1 MKLLSALPLAAFG
14 QYYDYNFDD
23 AGKFGAL
30 QVVVPGSSSSAQD
43 NFGAD
48 AVHGSHG
55 HGGNRRYCH
64 TTGAGRSVY
73 NWTSNSNGGYF
84 ATGRN
89 VVECVGEELY
99 CFIEERAQFGQII
112 GITAGCEQM
121 MNHPAVDMADIQAT
135 VNTIN
140 VVKNNYN
147 QEAARGGLDNLGLSS
162 FYGIGGCLSMP
173 AQNGHQFVHQK
184 NQHTG
189 TDGDNW
195 VQDKWDNYYRYFH
208 GGFGQNQCLRFPKRN
223 GESSTVINAPGNLLP
238 FGVSVCR
245 ACCIAEFIEA
255 GDPTGLNA
263 NSADVYNH
271 ICNYPPDQDSVI
283 TDRTNDQYEEIVP
296 RFDMNEVAGNN
307 YMDGNDN
314 NLFVHA
320 SQCANAGR
328 ARGCRIDGS
337 NYVCS
342 GTGGSSD
349 STLCP

>member
-30 QVVVPGSSSSAQD
+30 QVVTPGSAVD
-43 NFGAD
+43 NYGAD
-48 AVHGSHG
+48 AIHGSAG
-55 HGGNRRYCH
+55 HGGNKRYCH
-64 TTGAGRSVY
+64 STGSGRSVY
-73 NWTSNSNGGYF
+73 NWTSNTLGGYF

-89 VVECVGEELY
+89 VVECIGEELY

-121 MNHPAVDMADIQAT
+121 MNHPAVNIVDTQT
-135 VNTIN
+135 GVSIN

-147 QEAARGGLDNLGLSS
+147 QESARGGVDRLGLNS

-173 AQNGHQFVHQK
+173 AQNGHQFVHQV

-189 TDGDNW
+189 TDGENW
-195 VQDKWDNYYRYFH
+195 KQDKWDNYFRYFH

-223 GESSTVINAPGNLLP
+223 GNSGTVINAPGNLLP

-245 ACCIAEFIEA
+245 ACCIAEFVTDGEPPA
-255 GDPTGLNA
+255 LGA
-263 NSADVYNH
+263 NDSRVYNH
-271 ICNYPPDQDSVI
+271 ICNYPPAANTVVAGR
-283 TDRTNDQYEEIVP
+283 TDDAGEEFVP
-296 RFDMNEVAGNN
+296 RFDMNSVAGNN
-307 YMDGNDN
+307 YGDATNN

-320 SQCANAGR
+320 SNCATPGR
-328 ARGCRIDGS
+328 ARGCAVNGANYDCTGS
-337 NYVCS
+337 VSAGS
-342 GTGGSSD
+342 GNE
-349 STLCP
+349 CP